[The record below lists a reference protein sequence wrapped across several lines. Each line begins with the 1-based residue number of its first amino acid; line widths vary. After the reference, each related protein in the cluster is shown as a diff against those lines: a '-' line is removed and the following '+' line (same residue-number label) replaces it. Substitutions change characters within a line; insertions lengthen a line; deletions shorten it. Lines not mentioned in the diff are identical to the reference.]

1 MSITNLYTVETTPSP
16 FIEGTYVQ
24 YAWDSTSLEYMKRC
38 PRLYYYEMIAGWKA
52 SGENIHLRFGLEYHQ
67 GLHDYE
73 LAKAAGADHEEAV
86 LQTVKQL
93 LIRIH
98 EWDPEPHTKSEENK
112 SRSNLVRTV
121 IWYLD
126 HYKDD
131 PAKTVM
137 LSNGKPAL
145 EVSFRFNLEH
155 VADFGNAKYNY
166 VLCGHLDRIV
176 EYEGSTFVMDRKT
189 TASTPSNYYFDQFDP
204 HNQMSLYSLAGRIVL
219 NSPLRGVI
227 IDTAQVAVGFSRFVR
242 SFTLRGEE
250 QLTEWLH
257 DLQYIF
263 AAAETYAAEEYWPM
277 NDTSCD
283 KYGGCRYREICRI
296 PKSVRRNFLESNFIK
311 GKPWNPLE
319 VR

>member
-1 MSITNLYTVETTPSP
+1 MSITDVYDVEQTPSP

-24 YAWDSTSLEYMKRC
+24 YAWDSTSLEYIKRC

-52 SGENIHLRFGLEYHQ
+52 PGENIHLRFGIEYHQ

-86 LQTVKQL
+86 KEAVKQL

-98 EWDPEPHTKSEENK
+98 EWDPEPHTQSEENK

-131 PAKTVM
+131 PASTVI
-137 LSNGKPAL
+137 LANGKPAL

-176 EYEGSTFVMDRKT
+176 NFQDQTFVMDRKT
-189 TASTPSNYYFDQFDP
+189 TASTPGSYYFDQFDP
-204 HNQMSLYSLAGRIVL
+204 HNQMTLYSLAGRIVL
-219 NSPLRGVI
+219 DSPLRGVI
-227 IDTAQVAVGFSRFVR
+227 VDTAQVAVNFSRFVR
-242 SFTLRGEE
+242 SFTLRSEE
-250 QLTEWLH
+250 QLDEWLH

-283 KYGGCRYREICRI
+283 KYGGCRYRTICRL
-296 PKSVRRNFLESNFIK
+296 PKSVRRNFLESNFVK